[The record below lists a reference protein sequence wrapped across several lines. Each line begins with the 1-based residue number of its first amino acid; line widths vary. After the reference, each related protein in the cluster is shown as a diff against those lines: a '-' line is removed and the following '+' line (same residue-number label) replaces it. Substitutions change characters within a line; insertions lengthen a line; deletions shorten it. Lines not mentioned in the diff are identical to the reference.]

1 MDGLIQ
7 WIGLIVLMDGWTD
20 GETHVRTDGRWTDR
34 HTLHSTDGQMDELTD
49 ERTVGLANGWMDEW
63 IAGRIYVQ
71 IGG

>member
-1 MDGLIQ
+1 
-7 WIGLIVLMDGWTD
+7 
-20 GETHVRTDGRWTDR
+20 
-34 HTLHSTDGQMDELTD
+34 MDELTD